1 MLVEGPTDHGGIRVN
16 LRRKVQI
23 PTRRRLVDANTTSN
37 EIQFDE
43 VPLGVGVGTHY
54 AEIYLGLPPQKASV
68 IIDTGS
74 HMTAL
79 PCASCIDCGEHTD
92 PPYDLTKSTTAN
104 YLTCAEYGHCYS
116 CESNQCRVTQ
126 SYAEGSMWSALMVSE
141 LCWIGS
147 LNEKN
152 APFYLSHYG
161 IRFPI
166 GCQTKETGLFITQ
179 KENGIMGM
187 SQDPSTLVPTLVQAG
202 ILKRNLFSLC
212 FADTGGTMVLG
223 GFDPKLHLAP
233 PMYTPLVSSTGWYTV
248 EVLDI
253 LIGNTSLGVSPSWY
267 NSGRGVI
274 VDSGSTDTY
283 FSSSIRSSFESLF
296 LKVAGRQ
303 YVEEES
309 FELSLAEQRKL
320 PDVQIVLRGSSAGSS
335 VVLTI
340 PPRQY
345 YTTTTEGTLI
355 NNIHFSQ
362 GSGGGTQFKRSL
374 SHPDCPLLVLG
385 ASTMMNFNVIFDVDK
400 RRVGFAPSQCNQ
412 DDSNSAGVKISKG
425 QWKDKTFW
433 ESYGTIVSIAL
444 LCSLIGVGIFGARF
458 VWRQCRKRHWTQL
471 SAEDVTPRNQPS
483 PLAVEDDDSMM
494 HTPASPQRKLSRSP
508 DLHSIQEQEDE
519 G

>member
-1 MLVEGPTDHGGIRVN
+1 
-16 LRRKVQI
+16 
-23 PTRRRLVDANTTSN
+23 
-37 EIQFDE
+37 
-43 VPLGVGVGTHY
+43 
-54 AEIYLGLPPQKASV
+54 
-68 IIDTGS
+68 
-74 HMTAL
+74 
-79 PCASCIDCGEHTD
+79 
-92 PPYDLTKSTTAN
+92 
-104 YLTCAEYGHCYS
+104 
-116 CESNQCRVTQ
+116 
-126 SYAEGSMWSALMVSE
+126 MWSALMVSE

-147 LNEKN
+147 LDEKN

-202 ILKRNLFSLC
+202 IIKRNLFSLC

-283 FSSSIRSSFESLF
+283 FSTSIRSSFESLF
-296 LKVAGRQ
+296 LKVAGHQ
-303 YVEEES
+303 YIEDES
-309 FELSLAEQRKL
+309 FELSLAEQHKL
-320 PDVQIVLRGSSAGSS
+320 PVVQIVLRGSSAGSS

-340 PPRQY
+340 PPTQY
-345 YTTTTEGTLI
+345 YTTTAEGTLI

-362 GSGGGTQFKRSL
+362 GSGG
-374 SHPDCPLLVLG
+374 VIG

-444 LCSLIGVGIFGARF
+444 LCSLIGVGIFCVRF

-471 SAEDVTPRNQPS
+471 SAEDITPRNQPS
-483 PLAVEDDDSMM
+483 PLAVEVLAFC
-494 HTPASPQRKLSRSP
+494 HG
-508 DLHSIQEQEDE
+508 H
-519 G
+519 